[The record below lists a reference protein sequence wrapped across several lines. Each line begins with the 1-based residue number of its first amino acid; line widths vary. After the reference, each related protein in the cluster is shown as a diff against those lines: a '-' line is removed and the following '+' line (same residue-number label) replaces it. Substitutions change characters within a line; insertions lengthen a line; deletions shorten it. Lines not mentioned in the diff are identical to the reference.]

1 MSLFVAGDLA
11 WPEADVLA
19 FDELQRLCA
28 HGQMVVNLEGG
39 VLAASAEASSVH
51 NDYKFNLYSHASVI
65 DTLKALKV
73 RACGLA
79 NNHISDYVG
88 GIGAS
93 KAMLAENAI
102 AAFGTREHPWCEFQI
117 GEQQY
122 VLFAACSPLPE
133 PRRDRQDDEALLFQP
148 AAALTLLHQL
158 RRDFPHATLIAFM
171 HWGYE
176 LATFP
181 QPADRE
187 WARQAIDAGV
197 NHVIGHHPHVAQGYE
212 VYKHGSIAYSLG
224 NLLLPQVDF
233 RGRKLHYK
241 TPAVCEQLMLEL
253 TPAGLRSHWLRYAPQ
268 EQRLSYLGAAMA
280 ADDEKLRQR
289 TPFAGMD
296 NAQYRRWFAAKGR
309 FGSEGKRAGTVFW
322 SYRGWG
328 RIDSAIKQALLDAKV
343 RVRKLAIRSGLHT
356 PYNW

>member
-1 MSLFVAGDLA
+1 MSLFFAGDLA

-39 VLAASAEASSVH
+39 VLDASAEASSVH
-51 NDYKFNLYSHASVI
+51 NIYKFNLYSHASVI

-93 KAMLAENAI
+93 KAMLAAHGI
-102 AAFGTREHPWCEFQI
+102 AAFGTREHPWCEFHV
-117 GEQQY
+117 EDQQY

-133 PRRDRQDDEALLFQP
+133 PRRDQLEDAALLFQP
-148 AAALTLLHQL
+148 AAALALLGTL
-158 RRDFPHATLIAFM
+158 RGKFPHAKLIAFM

-197 NHVIGHHPHVAQGYE
+197 DHVIGHHPHVAQGYE

-224 NLLLPQVDF
+224 NALLPQVDF

-241 TPAVCEQLMLEL
+241 TAAVCEQLMLEL
-253 TPAGLRSHWLRYAPQ
+253 TPAGLRSHWLRYAPL
-268 EQRLSYLGAAMA
+268 EQRVSCLDTAMA
-280 ADDEKLRQR
+280 AEDVKLRQR

-296 NAQYRRWFAAKGR
+296 DAQYRRWFAATGR
-309 FGSEGKRAGTVFW
+309 FGSEGKRASTVFW

-328 RIDSAIKQALLDAKV
+328 RIDSAIKQALLDTKI
-343 RVRKLAIRSGLHT
+343 RVRKLAISSGLHK